1 MLIGMPRDI
10 PVMYETLFA
19 YLPMNAIIF
28 RFDH

>member
-19 YLPMNAIIF
+19 YLPTNAIIF